1 MLGAQ
6 AWLPARGL
14 VQAGIARRL
23 EVDSSG
29 EIFRLDTYCPWKG
42 HLYELEQE
50 LKLPTTLKFCIYQAR
65 VRRGQPCMSSPGAVA
80 VPDQAGSVA
89 QARAMCPGAKRLEAR
104 RDSLSVCA
112 AQDERERTW
121 RVQAVSVSPA
131 SFQNRRSLP
140 AAWRGLRDAELSAVA
155 GIPGLVFVHASGFT
169 GGADTQEAAV
179 EMARRALVT
188 E

>member
-1 MLGAQ
+1 MQ
-6 AWLPARGL
+6 AA
-14 VQAGIARRL
+14 IARRL
-23 EVDSSG
+23 EVDRSG

-50 LKLPTTLKFCIYQAR
+50 LKLPASLKFCIYQAR
-65 VRRGQPCMSSPGAVA
+65 LHRAGNLSVLHPGAQA
-80 VPDQAGSVA
+80 VRDQAGSVA
-89 QARAMCPGAKRLEAR
+89 QARAMCTGVERLEAR
-104 RDSLSVCA
+104 SDSLSVCT
-112 AQDERERTW
+112 AQDERERKW

-155 GIPGLVFVHASGFT
+155 GIPGLVFVHASGFI
-169 GGADTQEAAV
+169 GGANTQEAAI